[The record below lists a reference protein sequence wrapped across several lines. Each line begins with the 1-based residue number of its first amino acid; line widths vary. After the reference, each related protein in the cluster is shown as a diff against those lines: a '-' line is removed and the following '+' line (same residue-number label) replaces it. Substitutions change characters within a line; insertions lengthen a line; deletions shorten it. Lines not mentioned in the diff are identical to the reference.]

1 MLTITT
7 GLIGYIFFKRSKT
20 LSRLS
25 APMYIFTK
33 MEYPLL
39 TEFEKGKTTLEKANL
54 FWKEEK
60 SWKRKGKSKDGLKK
74 DNKYN
79 STTDI

>member
-1 MLTITT
+1 
-7 GLIGYIFFKRSKT
+7 
-20 LSRLS
+20 
-25 APMYIFTK
+25 MYTFTK
-33 MEYPLL
+33 KAYPLL
-39 TEFEKGKTTLEKANL
+39 AEFEKGKTTLEKANL

>member
-1 MLTITT
+1 
-7 GLIGYIFFKRSKT
+7 
-20 LSRLS
+20 
-25 APMYIFTK
+25 MYTFTK
-33 MEYPLL
+33 KAYPLL